1 LGTIVLDANICV
13 DLSNGNLLEAVLRL
27 PNTFQLPDVII
38 EELKDPDGTALI
50 SSGYQPR
57 RLSPEEVQIA
67 IHYASKYAKP
77 SRTDLFA
84 LVAAKTSNSI
94 LLTGDENLRK
104 AGMQEGVEVHGL
116 FWLMDKLFESK
127 IVSGPDLAIAL
138 GSIIEKGA
146 RLPRN
151 EIQRRRDK
159 WK

>member
-1 LGTIVLDANICV
+1 MIILDANICV
-13 DLSNGNLLEAVLRL
+13 DLSNGNLLVAVLRL
-27 PNTFQLPDVII
+27 NDTFQLPDVII
-38 EELKDPDGTALI
+38 EELKEPEGTTLV
-50 SSGYQPR
+50 SLGYQPR

-67 IHYASKYAKP
+67 FQCASKYAKP

-104 AGMQEGVEVHGL
+104 AAIQERVEVHGL

-127 IVSGPDLAIAL
+127 IVSGPDLAMAL
-138 GSIIEKGA
+138 ESIIVKGA
-146 RLPRN
+146 RLPRK
-151 EIQRRRDK
+151 EIQQRRDK